1 MANQIKPSNPN
12 EIDETYSGFEDWL
25 YPDNDNRRKR
35 CDQLMS
41 QCADMV
47 NEIADMKIYIEK
59 EMDLVNKYI
68 NDAYKSI
75 GSIPEQKKISIS
87 PDFWVTMIPHVAA
100 VSIFTAVSG
109 FTYKIGERLAVTY
122 LLKNGK
128 IGQAALTKLVG
139 LPKWLKFATGAGS
152 AVGGALAAI
161 GIEVLIDAI
170 TGANTRSK
178 LQTAIKDLAEPR
190 LELKYVHLQASYI
203 KDSLKST
210 LLEIKKVQKDAID
223 KSYTKEQLDKEMKDR
238 IKSSLELNQVLSP
251 APTVKDALK
260 ELNKKDELLKAWT
273 EEDQKDPQIV
283 NGFVKKLEVKYKE
296 SNHA

>member
-1 MANQIKPSNPN
+1 MTDQIKPYESD
-12 EIDETYSGFEDWL
+12 EIDVTYSGFEDWL
-25 YPDNDNRRKR
+25 YPDNDNRKNRTN
-35 CDQLMS
+35 QLTG
-41 QCADMV
+41 QIADML

-68 NDAYKSI
+68 TDAYKSI
-75 GSIPEQKKISIS
+75 GSIPEQKKISIA

-100 VSIFTAVSG
+100 ATIFTSVSG

-178 LQTAIKDLAEPR
+178 LQAAIKDLAEPR
-190 LELKYVHLQASYI
+190 LEMKYIHLQAS
-203 KDSLKST
+203 
-210 LLEIKKVQKDAID
+210 
-223 KSYTKEQLDKEMKDR
+223 
-238 IKSSLELNQVLSP
+238 
-251 APTVKDALK
+251 
-260 ELNKKDELLKAWT
+260 
-273 EEDQKDPQIV
+273 
-283 NGFVKKLEVKYKE
+283 
-296 SNHA
+296 